1 MSLADNF
8 TDFAAGSRFVFQ
20 MAVEEYHT
28 GRNWSGLLD
37 RYWLIVEELIA
48 GKSSKGA
55 MWVNFG
61 GVEMLLQIFV
71 VLTKFGPRCLRTV
84 QNAEFVLGLGLANT
98 HLLVKIV
105 CHFSFGQGAR
115 WSAAGDARST
125 R

>member
-48 GKSSKGA
+48 DPRAKELPLMADPLPTCGLIICYLL
-55 MWVNFG
+55 WV
-61 GVEMLLQIFV
+61 LLIGPMYMRDRKPMDLRRVIIFYN
-71 VLTKFGPRCLRTV
+71 LF
-84 QNAEFVLGLGLANT
+84 
-98 HLLVKIV
+98 
-105 CHFSFGQGAR
+105 
-115 WSAAGDARST
+115 
-125 R
+125 

>member
-1 MSLADNF
+1 MGWTSSVASMSLADNF

-48 GKSSKGA
+48 GKSSEGSS

-71 VLTKFGPRCLRTV
+71 VY
-84 QNAEFVLGLGLANT
+84 AEL
-98 HLLVKIV
+98 
-105 CHFSFGQGAR
+105 
-115 WSAAGDARST
+115 D
-125 R
+125 